1 MEKKYSVC
9 FFSFR
14 SLERKVYFTVL
25 TVVKTG
31 LGVKILGNF
40 KGMLS
45 NILK

>member
-1 MEKKYSVC
+1 MEKKSSDC

-31 LGVKILGNF
+31 LGVKTLGNF
-40 KGMLS
+40 KAMLS